1 MRDRHP
7 SLSFAAQL
15 AASVLF
21 AWAALPS
28 PGFAAE
34 PAWRTSRV
42 SYLAGRS
49 AYVEAGQADGIAIG
63 DTLFVVRD
71 GTRIAALRAAFVSNH
86 RASCDTLWT
95 RTAIAVG
102 DAVSYQAD
110 VAGLR
115 AAVDSTAALA
125 ARGEV
130 ARRDAVVGSP
140 TGTATRRDAR
150 MRGRLGARWLGV
162 ESDGA
167 GRTSQPALELRLDAR
182 DGLGGHAD
190 VSLDVRGRR
199 TMRTTDAGQSLEQYS
214 RIYRAAVTLRDEG
227 ARRRL
232 TFGRQSSPTLASVSV
247 FDGALAEWSGSRHA
261 IGGFAGTQPDPQRY
275 RFSSEVFEAGG
286 YAEVHQAPL
295 AANRWSLAAG
305 GVSSRHGGELDRD
318 FAFAQG
324 WWFARAMSASFAQE
338 LDLNHGWKR
347 DAGEP
352 ALSWT
357 STFATVRVPVNTRVA
372 LMSGYDNRRNVRLW
386 RDQETPETEF
396 DDRYRQGAWAGG
408 SVDWNEFLATG
419 AEFRGGTGPD
429 ESQTWSVNAEL
440 HRATRWHV
448 LMRGRWS
455 RYASPVTASALWT
468 GGVGFDP
475 DARSHVE
482 LSGGLR
488 STRDLVAGFEDSESW
503 YGVDMDVALGQRW
516 YASGSFE
523 WLTGLAGS
531 SRQVQAGL
539 SVRL

>member
-7 SLSFAAQL
+7 ALTSAVRL
-15 AASVLF
+15 AALVLLVL
-21 AWAALPS
+21 AARPS
-28 PGFAAE
+28 PGRAAE
-34 PAWRTSRV
+34 PAWRSSRI

-49 AYVEAGQADGIAIG
+49 AYVEAGQAEGIATG
-63 DTLFVVRD
+63 DTLFVTRD
-71 GTRIAALRAAFVSNH
+71 GARIAALRAAFVSTH

-95 RTAIAVG
+95 RSAIAVG
-102 DAVSYQAD
+102 DVVSYQPDLAR
-110 VAGLR
+110 LR
-115 AAVDSTAALA
+115 AAADSSAALT
-125 ARGEV
+125 ARGDV
-130 ARRDAVVGSP
+130 ARQDAVLAPPRGTAARRDASL
-140 TGTATRRDAR
+140 
-150 MRGRLGARWLGV
+150 RGRLGARWLGV

-182 DGLGGHAD
+182 DGFGGHSD

-199 TMRTTDAGQSLEQYS
+199 TMRTTDAGQTLEQYS
-214 RIYRAAVTLRDEG
+214 RIYRASVTLRDEG

-247 FDGALAEWSGSRHA
+247 FDGALAEWNGSRHS

-286 YAEVHQAPL
+286 FAEVHQAPL
-295 AANRWSLAAG
+295 SANRWSLAAG
-305 GVSSRHGGELDRD
+305 GVSSRHGGEVDRD

-324 WWFARAMSASFAQE
+324 WWFTRTMSASFAQE
-338 LDLNHGWKR
+338 LDLNQGWKR

-357 STFATVRVPVNTRVA
+357 STFATVRVPVNARVA
-372 LMSGYDNRRNVRLW
+372 LTSGYDNRRNVRLW
-386 RDQETPETEF
+386 RDQDTPETEF

-408 SVDWNEFLATG
+408 NVDWTELVTTS

-440 HRATRWHV
+440 HRATRWHALV
-448 LMRGRWS
+448 RGRWS
-455 RYASPVTASALWT
+455 RYTSPVTASTLWT
-468 GGVGFDP
+468 GGAGFDP
-475 DARSHVE
+475 GARSHVE
-482 LSGGLR
+482 FSGGLR
-488 STRDLVAGFEDSESW
+488 STLDQTSGFEDSETW
-503 YGVDMDVALGQRW
+503 YGVDLDVALGQRW
-516 YASGSFE
+516 YANGSFE
-523 WLTGLAGS
+523 WLTGLAGA